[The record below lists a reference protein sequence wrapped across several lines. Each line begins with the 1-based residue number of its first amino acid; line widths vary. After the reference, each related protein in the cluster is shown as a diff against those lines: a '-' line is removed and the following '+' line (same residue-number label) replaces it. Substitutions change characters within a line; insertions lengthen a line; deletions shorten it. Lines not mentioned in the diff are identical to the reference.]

1 MAYTTHG
8 LVSADAELEIRQKHL
23 DGREKQ
29 LRKQHKSF

>member
-23 DGREKQ
+23 DGRE
-29 LRKQHKSF
+29 LRKQHKSL